1 MVKHGRRTS
10 KSQFRSLGNLQDMYS
25 PSNPSHYL
33 ECTIAGLEGQ
43 EVQNENLWDIFD
55 RLESSNSQVS

>member
-1 MVKHGRRTS
+1 MAQG
-10 KSQFRSLGNLQDMYS
+10 QASLDSGLWGNLQDMYS
-25 PSNPSHYL
+25 PSNPAHYL

-43 EVQNENLWDIFD
+43 EVQNEKFWDIFD